1 MKRILAPILLLILL
15 FPTFALGE
23 TMDDLVERDGLYYK
37 KFTDVPFTGEVT
49 GPTSGFF
56 ELGKLKGLFLRYW
69 ENGYL
74 GQKSRFKNGKRE
86 GPFVHYHDNGKI
98 LHKGTYK
105 DGRRVGPYVRYHK
118 NGQLAEKGTYKNGK
132 REGPWVDY
140 GEDGEKTVGRLFSG
154 TYVDGE
160 RVSD

>member
-1 MKRILAPILLLILL
+1 
-15 FPTFALGE
+15 
-23 TMDDLVERDGLYYK
+23 MDDLVERDGLYYK

-49 GPTSGFF
+49 GSTSGFF

-69 ENGYL
+69 ENGHL
-74 GQKSRFKNGKRE
+74 GQKSSFKNGKRE

>member
-1 MKRILAPILLLILL
+1 MTRFLPPILLLTIL
-15 FPTFALGE
+15 FPALAFGE

-49 GPTSGFF
+49 GPTSSFLEFGS
-56 ELGKLKGLFLRYW
+56 LKGLFLQYW
-69 ENGYL
+69 ENGQL
-74 GQKSRFKNGKRE
+74 GQKSSFKNGKRE
-86 GPFVHYHDNGKI
+86 GPFVHYYDNGKI
-98 LHKGTYK
+98 LRKGTYK
-105 DGRRVGPYVRYHK
+105 AGERVGPYLRYHE

-160 RVSD
+160 RVSA

>member
-1 MKRILAPILLLILL
+1 MKRLLASILLLTLL
-15 FPTFALGE
+15 FPAFALGE

-49 GPTSGFF
+49 GPTFGFF

-105 DGRRVGPYVRYHK
+105 DGRKVGPYVRYHK

-132 REGPWVDY
+132 REGPWFDY

-154 TYVDGE
+154 TFIDGE